1 MKVFKR
7 IHTYLFFEFIPPF
20 AISTFFLTSVFLMTR
35 IPDIT
40 NMVVN
45 YNSSITDILL
55 LISYTLP
62 RFMEFTIPMS
72 AMISVLLTIMRMSG
86 ENEIIALKGAGMSL
100 YKLLPP
106 VLIFSVMTLLIT
118 MWVTVYGI
126 PKGKLALKVKTIELA
141 RSSIDAA
148 LQERQF
154 NSQLDGI
161 MIYVAHVDMGTRDLT
176 DVFIEDR
183 RTADMVSISTA
194 PRGRLVRQG
203 NRDLYT
209 IRLYDGMINQVNV
222 QDHSVTNIN
231 FGHYDINIDLAAMQ
245 KNGDKKVRKD
255 FDEMSLHE
263 LVQRIRNGFKTP
275 ERESEAR
282 LVLHEKFSIPFA
294 CLALGVLA
302 FPLGVQSTS
311 FRKSNGFG
319 MGIGFFLLYYLLL
332 AFGWSGGEAGRY
344 PPGIA
349 MWLPNVVM
357 GIAGI
362 FLLIRNAKERP
373 VRLPLWIQHLPAT
386 VVARFRKRTKP

>member
-7 IHTYLFFEFIPPF
+7 IHTYLFFELIPPF

-72 AMISVLLTIMRMSG
+72 TMISVLLTVMRMSG

-106 VLIFSVMTLLIT
+106 VVIFSVIALSMT

-126 PKGKLALKVKTIELA
+126 PEGKLALKAKTIELA

-194 PRGRLVRQG
+194 PKGRLVRQE

-209 IRLYDGMINQVNV
+209 IRLYDGMINQVNL

-245 KNGDKKVRKD
+245 KNGNTDVRKD
-255 FDEMSLHE
+255 FDEMGLHE
-263 LVQRIRNGFKTP
+263 LVQRIKNGFETP

-302 FPLGVQSTS
+302 FPLGVQSS
-311 FRKSNGFG
+311 SLRKSNGFG
-319 MGIGFFLLYYLLL
+319 MGVGFFLLYYLLL

-344 PPGIA
+344 PPFIA

-357 GIAGI
+357 GVAGI

-373 VRLPLWIQHLPAT
+373 VHLPLWIRHIPAMLT
-386 VVARFRKRTKP
+386 AYFRKRMKP

>member
-7 IHTYLFFEFIPPF
+7 IHTYLFFELIPPF

-72 AMISVLLTIMRMSG
+72 TMISVLLTIMRMSG

-106 VLIFSVMTLLIT
+106 VLIFSGIALSIT

-126 PKGKLALKVKTIELA
+126 PEGKLALKVKTIELA

-161 MIYVAHVDMGTRDLT
+161 MIYVAHVDMKTRDLT

-194 PRGRLVRQG
+194 PKGRLVRQE

-209 IRLYDGMINQVNV
+209 IRLYDGMINQVNI

-245 KNGDKKVRKD
+245 KNGDIKVRKD
-255 FDEMSLHE
+255 FDEMGLHE
-263 LVQRIRNGFKTP
+263 LVQRIKTGFKRP

-311 FRKSNGFG
+311 HRKSSGFG
-319 MGIGFFLLYYLLL
+319 MGVGFFLLYYLLL

-344 PPGIA
+344 PPAIA

-357 GIAGI
+357 GIATI
-362 FLLIRNAKERP
+362 FLLMRNAKERP
-373 VRLPLWIQHLPAT
+373 VHLPRWVQNIPAT
-386 VVARFRKRTKP
+386 VLARFRKRTTP

>member
-7 IHTYLFFEFIPPF
+7 IHTYLFFELIPPF

-72 AMISVLLTIMRMSG
+72 TMISVLLTIMRMSG

-106 VLIFSVMTLLIT
+106 VLLFSMIALSIT

-126 PKGKLALKVKTIELA
+126 PEGKLALKVKTIELA

-161 MIYVAHVDMGTRDLT
+161 MIYVAHVDMSTRDLT

-209 IRLYDGMINQVNV
+209 IRLYDGMINQVNI

-231 FGHYDINIDLAAMQ
+231 FGHYDINIDLASMQ
-245 KNGDKKVRKD
+245 KNGETEVRKD
-255 FDEMSLHE
+255 FDEMGLHE
-263 LVQRIRNGFKTP
+263 LVQRIKNGFKTP
-275 ERESEAR
+275 ERACEAR

-311 FRKSNGFG
+311 FRKSSGFG
-319 MGIGFFLLYYLLL
+319 MGVGFFLLYYLLL

-344 PPGIA
+344 PPVIA

-357 GIAGI
+357 GIAGVFI
-362 FLLIRNAKERP
+362 FVPKS
-373 VRLPLWIQHLPAT
+373 
-386 VVARFRKRTKP
+386 K

>member
-1 MKVFKR
+1 
-7 IHTYLFFEFIPPF
+7 
-20 AISTFFLTSVFLMTR
+20 MTR

-72 AMISVLLTIMRMSG
+72 VMISVLLTIMRMSG
-86 ENEIIALKGAGMSL
+86 DNEIIALKGAGMSL
-100 YKLLPP
+100 YKFLPP
-106 VLIFSVMTLLIT
+106 VLIFSVITLLIT

-126 PKGKLALKVKTIELA
+126 PNGKLALKVKTIELA

-154 NSQLDGI
+154 NSQLNGI

-203 NRDLYT
+203 DQDVYT

-222 QDHSVTNIN
+222 QNHSVTNIN
-231 FGHYDINIDLAAMQ
+231 FGHYDINVDLTAMQ
-245 KNGDKKVRKD
+245 QHKSTEVTKD
-255 FDEMSLHE
+255 FDEMGLHE
-263 LVQRIRNGFKTP
+263 LLQRIKIGFKKP
-275 ERESEAR
+275 EMDREAR

-302 FPLGVQSTS
+302 FPLGVQSIS
-311 FRKSNGFG
+311 LRKSSGFG

-344 PPGIA
+344 PPVIA

-357 GIAGI
+357 GGAGI
-362 FLLIRNAKERP
+362 FLLIRNAKEQP
-373 VRLPLWIQHLPAT
+373 VHLPRWMQNLAAT
-386 VVARFRKRTKP
+386 VVACFRKSIKS

>member
-1 MKVFKR
+1 
-7 IHTYLFFEFIPPF
+7 
-20 AISTFFLTSVFLMTR
+20 MTR

-45 YNSSITDILL
+45 YNSSIMDILL

-106 VLIFSVMTLLIT
+106 VLIFSVMALLIT

-126 PKGKLALKVKTIELA
+126 PKGKVALKEKTIELA

-183 RTADMVSISTA
+183 RTTDMVSISTA
-194 PRGRLVRQG
+194 PRGRLVHRE

-209 IRLYDGMINQVNV
+209 IRLYDGMINQVNI

-231 FGHYDINIDLAAMQ
+231 FGHYDINIDLGAMQ
-245 KNGDKKVRKD
+245 KDGKTDVSKN

-263 LVQRIRNGFKTP
+263 LVQRIRHGFKTP
-275 ERESEAR
+275 ERQSEAH

-302 FPLGVQSTS
+302 FPLGVQSS
-311 FRKSNGFG
+311 SLRKSNGFG

-344 PPGIA
+344 PPFIA

-357 GIAGI
+357 GIAGV
-362 FLLIRNAKERP
+362 FLLIRNAEERP
-373 VRLPLWIQHLPAT
+373 VRLPFWIQNLPAT
-386 VVARFRKRTKP
+386 VVNRFRKRIKP

>member
-1 MKVFKR
+1 
-7 IHTYLFFEFIPPF
+7 
-20 AISTFFLTSVFLMTR
+20 
-35 IPDIT
+35 
-40 NMVVN
+40 MVVN

-72 AMISVLLTIMRMSG
+72 TMISVLLTIMRMSG

-106 VLIFSVMTLLIT
+106 VLIFSMIALSIT

-126 PKGKLALKVKTIELA
+126 PEGKLALKVKTIELA

-161 MIYVAHVDMGTRDLT
+161 MIYVAHVDMSTRDLT

-209 IRLYDGMINQVNV
+209 IRLYDGMINQVNI

-231 FGHYDINIDLAAMQ
+231 FGHYDINIDLASMQ
-245 KNGDKKVRKD
+245 KNGETEVRKD
-255 FDEMSLHE
+255 FDEMGLHE
-263 LVQRIRNGFKTP
+263 LVQRIKNGFKTP
-275 ERESEAR
+275 EMECEAR

-311 FRKSNGFG
+311 FRKSSGFG

-344 PPGIA
+344 PPVIA
-349 MWLPNVVM
+349 MWLPNVVL
-357 GIAGI
+357 GIAGV
-362 FLLIRNAKERP
+362 FLLVRNAKERP
-373 VRLPLWIQHLPAT
+373 VRLPLWMQTLPAA
-386 VVARFRKRTKP
+386 VLARFRKRRTP

>member
-40 NMVVN
+40 NMVIN

-126 PKGKLALKVKTIELA
+126 PEGKLALKVKTIELA

-161 MIYVAHVDMGTRDLT
+161 MIYVGHVDMGTRDLT

-203 NRDLYT
+203 SRDLYT

-245 KNGDKKVRKD
+245 KHKPTKVRKD

-275 ERESEAR
+275 ERENEAR
-282 LVLHEKFSIPFA
+282 LVLHEKFSLPFA
-294 CLALGVLA
+294 FPALGVFA
-302 FPLGVQSTS
+302 FPLGFPFT
-311 FRKSNGFG
+311 FFKKSNRFG
-319 MGIGFFLLYYLLL
+319 LGVGFFLLYYLLL

-344 PPGIA
+344 PPVIA
-349 MWLPNVVM
+349 M
-357 GIAGI
+357 
-362 FLLIRNAKERP
+362 
-373 VRLPLWIQHLPAT
+373 
-386 VVARFRKRTKP
+386 

>member
-7 IHTYLFFEFIPPF
+7 IHTYLFFELIPPF

-45 YNSSITDILL
+45 YNSSIMDILL

-106 VLIFSVMTLLIT
+106 VLIFSVITLFIT
-118 MWVTVYGI
+118 MWMTVYGI
-126 PKGKLALKVKTIELA
+126 PNGKLALKVKTIELA

-154 NSQLDGI
+154 NSRLNGI

-194 PRGRLVRQG
+194 PRGRLVRKG
-203 NRDLYT
+203 NQDIYT

-231 FGHYDINIDLAAMQ
+231 FGHYDINIDLTALQ
-245 KNGDKKVRKD
+245 KNGPGEEEKD

-263 LVQRIRNGFKTP
+263 LVQRIQHGFKTP
-275 ERESEAR
+275 EMDSEAR

-294 CLALGVLA
+294 CLVLGLLA
-302 FPLGVQSTS
+302 FPLGVQSIS
-311 FRKSNGFG
+311 LRKSSGFG

-332 AFGWSGGEAGRY
+332 AIGWSGGEAGHY
-344 PPGIA
+344 PPVIA

-362 FLLIRNAKERP
+362 FLLIRNARERP
-373 VRLPLWIQHLPAT
+373 VRLPLWIQNLPAV
-386 VVARFRKRTKP
+386 VVARLRKRTKP

>member
-7 IHTYLFFEFIPPF
+7 IHTYLFFELIPPF

-106 VLIFSVMTLLIT
+106 VLIFSVITLFLT
-118 MWVTVYGI
+118 LWMTVYGI
-126 PKGKLALKVKTIELA
+126 PNGKLALKMKTIELA

-154 NSQLDGI
+154 NSRLNGI

-183 RTADMVSISTA
+183 RTADIVAISTA
-194 PRGRLVRQG
+194 PRGRLVRKG
-203 NRDLYT
+203 NQDLYT

-231 FGHYDINIDLAAMQ
+231 FGHYDINIDLTALQ
-245 KNGDKKVRKD
+245 KNGPREEGKD

-263 LVQRIRNGFKTP
+263 LVRRIRNGFKTP
-275 ERESEAR
+275 EMDSEAR

-294 CLALGVLA
+294 CLVLGLLA
-302 FPLGVQSTS
+302 FPLGVQSI
-311 FRKSNGFG
+311 FLRKSSGFG
-319 MGIGFFLLYYLLL
+319 MGMGFFLLYYLLL
-332 AFGWSGGEAGRY
+332 AIGWSGGEAGHY
-344 PPGIA
+344 PPVIA

-373 VRLPLWIQHLPAT
+373 VRLPLWIQNLPAG
-386 VVARFRKRTKP
+386 VVARLRKRTKP

>member
-1 MKVFKR
+1 MKNFKR
-7 IHTYLFFEFIPPF
+7 IHIYLFFEFVPPF

-35 IPDIT
+35 IPDIM

-45 YNSSITDILL
+45 YNAGITNILL

-72 AMISVLLTIMRMSG
+72 AMISVLLTIMRMSE

-100 YKLLPP
+100 YRLLPP
-106 VLIFSVMTLLIT
+106 VLIFSVITLLLT

-154 NSQLDGI
+154 NSQLDGV

-203 NRDLYT
+203 DQDVYT

-231 FGHYDINIDLAAMQ
+231 FRHYDINIDLIAMQ
-245 KNGDKKVRKD
+245 KKGPAAVRKD

-263 LVQRIRNGFKTP
+263 LVQRIRIGFKTP
-275 ERESEAR
+275 EMESEAR

-294 CLALGVLA
+294 CLALGLLA
-302 FPLGVQSTS
+302 FPLGVQSI
-311 FRKSNGFG
+311 FLRKSNSFS

-332 AFGWSGGEAGRY
+332 AIGWSGGEAGHY
-344 PPGIA
+344 PPVIA

-357 GIAGI
+357 GGAGI
-362 FLLIRNAKERP
+362 FLLVRNAEERP
-373 VRLPLWIQHLPAT
+373 VRLPLWIQNFPAA
-386 VVARFRKRTKP
+386 VVVRFRKRIKP

>member
-1 MKVFKR
+1 
-7 IHTYLFFEFIPPF
+7 
-20 AISTFFLTSVFLMTR
+20 
-35 IPDIT
+35 
-40 NMVVN
+40 MVVN

-72 AMISVLLTIMRMSG
+72 TMISVLLTIMRMSG

-106 VLIFSVMTLLIT
+106 VLIFSMIALSIT

-126 PKGKLALKVKTIELA
+126 PGGKLALKVKTIELA

-161 MIYVAHVDMGTRDLT
+161 MIYVAHVDMSTRDLT

-194 PRGRLVRQG
+194 PRGRLVRQE

-209 IRLYDGMINQVNV
+209 IRLYDGMINQVNI

-231 FGHYDINIDLAAMQ
+231 FGHYDINIDLAAVQ
-245 KNGDKKVRKD
+245 KNGDKEVRKD
-255 FDEMSLHE
+255 FDEMGLHE
-263 LVQRIRNGFKTP
+263 LVQRIKNGFDAP

-302 FPLGVQSTS
+302 FPLGVQSS
-311 FRKSNGFG
+311 SLRKSNGFG
-319 MGIGFFLLYYLLL
+319 MGVGFFLLYYLLL

-344 PPGIA
+344 PPFIA

-373 VRLPLWIQHLPAT
+373 VHLPIWIRHIPEMLTAC
-386 VVARFRKRTKP
+386 FRKRMKP